1 MQFLTIIPVKPAMTV
16 TAKDIARSTSA
27 FVIVGLIQGLL
38 LIFIRYLSGI
48 VFEPDLTIG
57 LILLVLV
64 LSNGGFHLDG
74 LADTFDALAVK
85 ASGNTEVDIEKRLS
99 VMKDAAAGPIGV
111 TAIVFAL
118 GIKYLALK
126 SIFHMPHFTVL
137 SSLMLMP
144 MLSKWTMVVS
154 MFIGKPARK
163 DGLGKIFIDHVG
175 SKEIFIS
182 TFFFLLPLI
191 GMQVF
196 LKRGIS
202 NDAYF
207 FYPALLAAMFLFCR
221 FCAGFLEKK
230 IGGLNGDTL
239 GAISEITEILFL
251 LLMII
256 WSRLFT

>member
-1 MQFLTIIPVKPAMTV
+1 MQFLTIIPVRTAMTV
-16 TAKDIARSTSA
+16 TAKDIARSTAA
-27 FVIVGLIQGLL
+27 FVVVGLIQGLL
-38 LIFIRYLSGI
+38 LIFTLYLFGLA
-48 VFEPDLTIG
+48 FRPDLTTG

-85 ASGNTEVDIEKRLS
+85 ASGNKEADIEKRLS

-111 TAIVFAL
+111 TAIVFSL

-126 SIFHMPHFTVL
+126 SVFELPQFIML
-137 SSLMLMP
+137 SSIMFMP

-154 MFIGKPARK
+154 MFLGKPARK

-175 SKEIFIS
+175 YKEIGIS
-182 TFFFLLPLI
+182 TFFLLVPLI
-191 GMQVF
+191 GLHSF
-196 LKRGIS
+196 LNNALSIT
-202 NDAYF
+202 AYM
-207 FYPALLAAMFLFCR
+207 FYPALLVAMFLFCR
-221 FCAGFLEKK
+221 FCAGFFEKR

-251 LLMII
+251 LMVII
-256 WSRLFT
+256 WSRLSI